1 MNGIQEDPIP
11 ANNAKINRKKDKKKK
26 KNTGAGG
33 GPKGENEEQL

>member
-11 ANNAKINRKKDKKKK
+11 ANNAKSNRKKDKKKK